1 MNDDKEMA
9 DGVVQTPEA
18 ANVISLQEAGKSLSG
33 ERRFRKVVT
42 PNHDHPAELLRHA
55 WRLLPIRARGTT
67 LAKFI
72 LSFDDTQASSTH
84 FAELMPDLRM
94 VVRDARTGRLVAE
107 SAPLLSGGRSGS

>member
-9 DGVVQTPEA
+9 AGVVQTPEA
-18 ANVISLQEAGKSLSG
+18 ANVIPLQKPGTSVSG
-33 ERRFRKVVT
+33 DRRFRKVVT
-42 PNHDHPAELLRHA
+42 PNPDHPAELLRHA

-72 LSFDDTQASSTH
+72 LGSGDTQASSMH

-94 VVRDARTGRLVAE
+94 VVRDARTDRLVAE